1 MAAIDPHHIN
11 NNKIKG
17 NKTVSSNELKQLY
30 SNFKSIVTNQTMPGS
45 SKKIM
50 LKPFKKDI
58 ISILLQLDYDNTI
71 DNLQKIKYRK
81 ILKGMSIISI
91 GGRRSRQTKRG
102 KRAHRGKSR
111 KMRR

>member
-1 MAAIDPHHIN
+1 M
-11 NNKIKG
+11 
-17 NKTVSSNELKQLY
+17 
-30 SNFKSIVTNQTMPGS
+30 
-45 SKKIM
+45 
-50 LKPFKKDI
+50 
-58 ISILLQLDYDNTI
+58 ISILMQLGHDTTI
-71 DNLQKIKYRK
+71 DNLQKDKYRK